1 MAGNSRGSCAG
12 GGEPAAS
19 GESEGGVDNSAPS
32 DAAPRITTLSRAKA
46 ASERSHVL

>member
-12 GGEPAAS
+12 GGVPAFS
-19 GESEGGVDNSAPS
+19 GESEGGGLDSALK
-32 DAAPRITTLSRAKA
+32 DAAPRITTLSRAKT